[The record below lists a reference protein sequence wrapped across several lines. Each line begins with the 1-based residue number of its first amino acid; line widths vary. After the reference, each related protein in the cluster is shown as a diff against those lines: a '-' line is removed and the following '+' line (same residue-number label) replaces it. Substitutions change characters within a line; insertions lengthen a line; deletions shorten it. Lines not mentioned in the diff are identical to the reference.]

1 MKDIPK
7 DIIDILIP
15 PKVNEEDDD
24 EEPEMPNMEYEKKH
38 VPEHPYCTNW
48 PMSKKKE
55 ENSENI

>member
-1 MKDIPK
+1 MKDTPK
-7 DIIDILIP
+7 NIIDILIP

-24 EEPEMPNMEYEKKH
+24 EEPEMPNTEYEKKH

-55 ENSENI
+55 ENSENL